1 MSEFKSLYHMAP
13 TPTSIKSSLILVLE
27 SPVWSGFLALRAWTE
42 TETSLPSSQNRKRP
56 DRTTKD
62 QRPWSFSVF
71 RPVLVLTGPNWSKTG
86 LLANIFKL
94 WIGKFINIYLNV
106 KTSPRTL
113 IYVENWCSYEN
124 ILVHLLFSIVF
135 YSFNH
140 IFVNSGPINMFLGAF

>member
-1 MSEFKSLYHMAP
+1 MDRDRDQSAFVPEPKNTGRTA
-13 TPTSIKSSLILVLE
+13 KD
-27 SPVWSGFLALRAWTE
+27 R
-42 TETSLPSSQNRKRP
+42 RP
-56 DRTTKD
+56 R
-62 QRPWSFSVF
+62 SFSVF

-124 ILVHLLFSIVF
+124 ILVHLLFLREF
-135 YSFNH
+135 YSFYH
-140 IFVNSGPINMFLGAF
+140 IFVSFGPINLFLDGF